1 MVTGLHEHTLAVVGC
16 RTGADA
22 RMSCQNRE
30 KGAQKRENL
39 QQALNSCSLCVPGCM
54 RTKCG
59 KQVCSRCRCN
69 SCKSTR
75 WKFWAQA
82 KWSEVDHHWFVYT
95 THNVVL
101 LSKQEEKKQCSASLH
116 SPEVFHRQKSP
127 KWPWTHHVCPQYQKS
142 VMKIRLSQFRS
153 PLSHFVGQR
162 NIFRAPSGPL

>member
-82 KWSEVDHHWFVYT
+82 KWSESWPSFICLYHPKCSVAVKT
-95 THNVVL
+95 GREETM
-101 LSKQEEKKQCSASLH
+101 LSFSPFSWSL
-116 SPEVFHRQKSP
+116 SPAK
-127 KWPWTHHVCPQYQKS
+127 TPQMTLNTS
-142 VMKIRLSQFRS
+142 CVPPISEISNENKIK
-153 PLSHFVGQR
+153 P
-162 NIFRAPSGPL
+162 I